1 MSVLFDRPATRS
13 NMHTGR
19 RITRKPIAMYTR
31 QTLWHISRFAGLA
44 CALCLMHA
52 PSTVLAQ
59 PSHPVGFQTEVRVNG
74 VKFNGTANFKFA
86 IIDGTSNAVLWS
98 NAPMLAGQPSSQ
110 VALTVSDGVVSAS
123 LGSPPQTALNTSVFD
138 GFSVAAPHRLRVWVS
153 TGGAYEQ
160 LADQPIT
167 AAAIGLKSAEIGSVL
182 ADTLVRWDAT
192 SRKLT
197 GTDIRIDPVT
207 GRIGINAPNPT
218 SKLAVGGTIESRSGG
233 LKFPDGTALTTRTLT
248 GPAGP
253 VGPRGL
259 TGNQGPIGT
268 KGQTG
273 LQGNVGPKGPVGDVG
288 DQGPAGPAGTPHG
301 NPGPWTN
308 TGISSNITFNNA
320 SGNVGIGVSDPAAK
334 LTLDDGSVRLLR
346 AGKPWDFNV
355 DSAGFLS
362 IDENRVLNRFTI
374 LPGGNVG
381 LGTTQPS
388 AQLELRD
395 QDPSLRIRNINDP
408 GGGVMTN
415 TYGSLQLGMYNADP
429 LNAWGAIP
437 AQSNRYLFALD
448 YAGAVGSTTNTS
460 QWPIYRNLLDDG
472 SGNASTVGSATVDSL
487 SFALADVGFN
497 QNSDSLDLNLRTRLG
512 LPSSRFNIWDRSTA
526 DSQPLLT
533 VIPGRRT
540 GINTSTPTQPLTVR
554 GIIETINISGSSLGG
569 IKFPDGTIQRTAS
582 LPGPKGPV
590 GDQGPPGAN
599 GQNGAPGPQGPVGL
613 PGAKGAKG
621 DKGDRGDPGSPPN
634 QRIASCGQSAQ
645 CLAGWVTVDTVFVFF
660 GSGLSATCTGS
671 NGTVSCTPSAFA
683 DVMCVVCQQPS

>member
-1 MSVLFDRPATRS
+1 M
-13 NMHTGR
+13 
-19 RITRKPIAMYTR
+19 
-31 QTLWHISRFAGLA
+31 SRFAGIA
-44 CALCLMHA
+44 CSLWLMRA

-86 IIDGTSNAVLWS
+86 IIDGTSGAVLWS
-98 NAPMLAGQPSSQ
+98 NAPMLAGQPNSPI
-110 VALTVSDGVVSAS
+110 ALSMTDGVVSAS
-123 LGSPPQTALNTSVFD
+123 LGAPPQTALNTSVFD
-138 GFSVAAPHRLRVWVS
+138 AFNVATPHRLRVWVS
-153 TGGAYEQ
+153 TGGPYEQ
-160 LADQPIT
+160 LADQTIT

-233 LKFPDGTALTTRTLT
+233 LKFPDGTVLTTTTLT

-259 TGNQGPIGT
+259 TGDQGPIGT

-273 LQGNVGPKGPVGDVG
+273 LQGTVGPKGSVGDVG
-288 DQGPAGPAGTPHG
+288 DPGPAGPAGTPHG
-301 NPGPWTN
+301 NPDPWTN
-308 TGISSNITFNNA
+308 TGIASSITFNNA

-334 LTLDDGSVRLLR
+334 LTIGDGSVRLLR
-346 AGKPWDFNV
+346 AGKPWDLNV

-362 IDENRVLNRFTI
+362 IDENRVLNRFTL

-388 AQLELRD
+388 ARLELRD
-395 QDPSLRIRNINDP
+395 QDPSLRIRNVNDP
-408 GGGVMTN
+408 GGGLATN
-415 TYGSLQLGMYNADP
+415 TFGALQLGMFNADP
-429 LNAWGAIP
+429 NNAWGAIP
-437 AQSNRYLFALD
+437 AQSNRYFFALN
-448 YAGAVGSTTNTS
+448 YAGVVGSTTNS
-460 QWPIYRNLLDDG
+460 SPAPIFRNLLDDAN
-472 SGNASTVGSATVDSL
+472 GNASIVGSATVGTLAFDV
-487 SFALADVGFN
+487 ADVRFN
-497 QNSDSLDLNLRTRLG
+497 QNSDSLDLNLRPRVG
-512 LPSSRFNIWDRSTA
+512 IASSRFNIWDRSTA

-554 GIIETINISGSSLGG
+554 GIIETINVSGSSLGG

-582 LPGPKGPV
+582 LVGPKGPV

-599 GQNGAPGPQGPVGL
+599 GQNGAPGPQGPVGFQ
-613 PGAKGAKG
+613 GGKGAKG
-621 DKGDRGDPGSPPN
+621 DKGDRRDPGSPPN

-645 CLAGWVTVDTVFVFF
+645 CLAGWVMVDSNFI
-660 GSGLSATCTGS
+660 GAGGGLSATCTGT
-671 NGTVSCTPSAFA
+671 NGTVSCAATASSGA
-683 DVMCVVCQQPS
+683 MCVVCQQPS